1 MASPQPHDAY
11 CFQTSQHMLFV
22 PHQQRSPGYKME
34 EERSF
39 KGLDNLEEKEDK
51 KAKRRKKKSLGRE
64 NKLVSF
70 KKKGKFDSKGGT
82 GVVFFFSFG
91 VYFRGEREEHSW
103 FLRKNTK

>member
-1 MASPQPHDAY
+1 
-11 CFQTSQHMLFV
+11 
-22 PHQQRSPGYKME
+22 ME

-70 KKKGKFDSKGGT
+70 KKRGKFDSKGGT
-82 GVVFFFSFG
+82 GAMFFFSLLGF
-91 VYFRGEREEHSW
+91 VFGERG
-103 FLRKNTK
+103 KNTVGFLEKTQNKEKERK